1 MVLGNEKAILFP
13 IFPILG
19 ILGNG
24 NRVLF
29 PILPILAIIIYM
41 QIHENIPIRELT
53 TMRLGGPARY
63 VIDIETAA
71 DLPAAYAFA
80 RERDLP
86 VYVLGSGANTIGRD
100 EGYPGVILRCQIRGL
115 RFTDAT
121 GQELSNKQVNALVVA
136 SAKSPAQGAASTS
149 PTAQDAASAESAVQN
164 VSPVF
169 LEAGAGETWDDVCA
183 LACAHS
189 LTGIEAMSLIP
200 GTAGAAPV
208 QNIGAYGQEVAS
220 VLHSV
225 TAYDT
230 QNDQIVILPQKA
242 LKFSYRHSI
251 FNGEAKGRYFITGI
265 TLRLT
270 PGQMQPPLYASLQ
283 SYLDDHHLTDRSPA
297 TIRAAV
303 IAIRS
308 GKLPDPAE
316 QASAGSFFKNIH
328 FTSDTAKAAA
338 EAQGI
343 PVFGTP
349 GHWSLSSGWLIEHAG
364 LKGQLLHGMRVSS
377 KAALI
382 LINESAQNY
391 ADLAAARQ
399 EIRAAVKAKFG
410 YELEQEPEELI

>member
-1 MVLGNEKAILFP
+1 
-13 IFPILG
+13 
-19 ILGNG
+19 
-24 NRVLF
+24 
-29 PILPILAIIIYM
+29 M

-86 VYVLGSGANTIGRD
+86 VYVLGNGANTIGRN

-115 RFTDAT
+115 RLTDAT
-121 GQELSNKQVNALVVA
+121 GQELSGEQVDTLMV
-136 SAKSPAQGAASTS
+136 
-149 PTAQDAASAESAVQN
+149 ASAESAVQN

-169 LEAGAGETWDDVCA
+169 LEAGAGEIWDDVCA
-183 LACAHS
+183 LACAHG

-200 GTAGAAPV
+200 GTTGAAPV
-208 QNIGAYGQEVAS
+208 QNIGAYGQEVAT

-230 QNDQIVILPQKA
+230 QTGQNVILPQA
-242 LKFSYRHSI
+242 DLKFSYRHSI
-251 FNGEAKGRYFITGI
+251 FNGEAKGRYFITSI
-265 TLRLT
+265 TLKLT

-283 SYLDDHHLTDRSPA
+283 SYLDDHRLTDRSPA

-328 FTSDTAKAAA
+328 FTSSAAKAAA

-382 LINESAQNY
+382 LINESAQSY

>member
-1 MVLGNEKAILFP
+1 MIFMTSFLWRVSLIIPYPFPKMRNLGVLGNE
-13 IFPILG
+13 
-19 ILGNG
+19 

-29 PILPILAIIIYM
+29 PIFPILAIIIYM

-63 VIDIETAA
+63 IIDIESAA

-100 EGYPGVILRCQIRGL
+100 AGYPGVILRCQIQGL

-121 GQELSNKQVNALVVA
+121 GQELGDRQVDALM
-136 SAKSPAQGAASTS
+136 
-149 PTAQDAASAESAVQN
+149 AASAESTAQN
-164 VSPVF
+164 IAPVF

-183 LACAHS
+183 LACAHG

-283 SYLDDHHLTDRSPA
+283 SHLDDHHLTSRSPA

-316 QASAGSFFKNIH
+316 QASAGSFFKNIY

-338 EAQGI
+338 EAQEI

-382 LINESAQNY
+382 LINESAQSY

-399 EIRAAVKAKFG
+399 KIRAAVKAKFG
-410 YELEQEPEELI
+410 YDLEQEPEELI